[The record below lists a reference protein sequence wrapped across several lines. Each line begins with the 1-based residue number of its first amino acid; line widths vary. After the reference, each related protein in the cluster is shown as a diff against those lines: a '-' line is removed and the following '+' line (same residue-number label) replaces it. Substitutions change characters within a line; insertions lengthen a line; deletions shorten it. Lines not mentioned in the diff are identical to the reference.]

1 MNPFDKFYDYQN
13 EAKAATKGQPK
24 GILCLPTGTG
34 KTFLEAGI
42 IAETILEE
50 PGFQI
55 YVINAPRILLSF
67 QLAKEA
73 YQFLLQCG
81 LEARYMFV
89 HSGGSLEERDTEDIR
104 IAANEATEA
113 QIPYSTFLHGT
124 DTATICKAMEDAKTM
139 NVPLICIA
147 TYNSCERVE
156 LARQKLD
163 LPPLRLVVND
173 EAHYLVQERFFDVLH
188 TLTYQQ
194 CLFFTATTKETPS
207 PEGRGMNNVDAYGP
221 VLYSLSPRDAMDRG
235 RIVRPRLHFVT
246 TKIKLENGDEVDAYT
261 NYLIK
266 EAFKQHENHLAF
278 TARERDTSIPG
289 ITAEALNPKMLV
301 ALRGVGEIIG
311 FLNSEEY
318 RQMREQ
324 NVEIFAISSND
335 AVGNNINKDRKNRPE
350 FLKILKA
357 VGNDPTKKVLALH
370 FDILTEGIDV
380 NGFTGLL
387 ALRYLTKTKLI
398 QGYGRTARL
407 HPTDRKNIE
416 DKVILPWEWKKQMK
430 PFSYVL
436 LPDIATQTNDQ
447 KQSLIDLIW
456 MMREYGYDFA
466 EHILGDQMI
475 RAAQEDDPLASLL
488 EKEKEEQLALKLEEL
503 FAELEASE
511 AAALAETDPK
521 GEFTWNLAIAL
532 GLGRRITVKT
542 PQGLGIITG
551 FSGENVEVKAEEGQP
566 LLFTLEEMKNP
577 AYKKASEV

>member
-1 MNPFDKFYDYQN
+1 MNPFEKFYDYQN
-13 EAKAATKGQPK
+13 EAKVACKGQPK
-24 GILCLPTGTG
+24 GIVCLPTGTG

-42 IAETILEE
+42 IAETIVEE
-50 PGFQI
+50 PWFQT

-67 QLAKEA
+67 QLCMET

-81 LEARYMFV
+81 IEARYMFV
-89 HSGGSLEERDTEDIR
+89 HTGGTLDERETEEIR
-104 IAANEATEA
+104 IVANEATDA
-113 QIPYSTFLHGT
+113 KVPYSTFLHGT
-124 DTATICKAMEDAKTM
+124 DTDSIVEAMKGAKTL
-139 NVPLICIA
+139 NIPLILIA
-147 TYNSCERVE
+147 TYNSCERAE
-156 LARQKLD
+156 SARKRLD
-163 LPPLRLVVND
+163 LPPIRLVVND
-173 EAHYLVQERFFDVLH
+173 EAHYLVQERFFDILH
-188 TLTYQQ
+188 TLTYRQ

-207 PEGRGMNNVDAYGP
+207 PDGRGMNNVDAYGP
-221 VLYSLSPRDAMDRG
+221 ILYNLSPRDAMDKG

-246 TKIKLENGDEVDAYT
+246 TKVKLKAGDEVDAYT

-266 EAFKQHENHLAF
+266 EAFKQHESHLAF
-278 TARERDTSIPG
+278 TARDRDTGIQG
-289 ITAEALNPKMLV
+289 ITTEPLNPKMLV

-311 FLNSEEY
+311 FLDSEEY
-318 RQMREQ
+318 QQMREQ
-324 NVEIFAISSND
+324 EIEIFAISSND
-335 AVGNNINKDRKNRPE
+335 TVGNNINKGRTNRPD
-350 FLKILKA
+350 FLKTLKA
-357 VGNDPTKKVLALH
+357 MGNDPTKKVLALH

-387 ALRYLTKTKLI
+387 ALRYLTKTKFI

-407 HPTDRKNIE
+407 HPIDRKNIE

-475 RAAQEDDPLASLL
+475 RAADEENPMKSLL

-521 GEFTWNLAIAL
+521 GEFTWNRAQAL
-532 GLGRRITVKT
+532 GMGRRATVQT
-542 PQGLGIITG
+542 PQGPGIITG
-551 FSGENVEVKAEEGQP
+551 FSGENIKVRIDNGQP
-566 LLFTLEEMKNP
+566 FLFTFPDIRKN
-577 AYKKASEV
+577 